1 VRVRTLTPGEL
12 AEIERLRAAA
22 RATLARIREG
32 WAPGEAALAD
42 APFLDEWDERTHPQD
57 GKPCLVGNV
66 YGHPRLGDTWICT
79 SPVLHR
85 GEGWALTSNRL
96 YILGRPRPDRVLAG
110 RRGRGRSLL
119 DGLPSVPPTGG
130 PGVPGADDDL
140 PEP

>member
-1 VRVRTLTPGEL
+1 MRVRPLTPDEL

-22 RATLARIREG
+22 RATLARIRAG
-32 WAPGEAALAD
+32 WAPGEAALAE
-42 APFLDEWDERTHPQD
+42 APFLDEWDERPHPQD
-57 GKPCLVGNV
+57 GKPCLTGSC
-66 YGHPRLGDTWICT
+66 YGHPRLGDAWICT

-85 GEGWALTSNRL
+85 GAGWALTASRL
-96 YILGRPRPDRVLAG
+96 YILGRPRPDRVIAG

-130 PGVPGADDDL
+130 PGIPGADDDL